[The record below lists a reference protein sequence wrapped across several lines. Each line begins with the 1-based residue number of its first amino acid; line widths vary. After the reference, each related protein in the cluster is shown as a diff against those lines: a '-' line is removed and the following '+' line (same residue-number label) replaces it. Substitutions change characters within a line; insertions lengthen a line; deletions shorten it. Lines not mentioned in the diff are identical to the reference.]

1 MLVIKNI
8 AKTYAKSNKPAVDS
22 LSMNIRAGELYGFI
36 GPNGAGKTTTIKMMT
51 GILSPDSGDVLIG
64 GQKINGTQAE
74 QIAAKRLIG
83 YVPDAQDAYD
93 RLTGLEYL
101 NFMADMYRVS
111 EDDRTRAIPKYTELF
126 GIADALRDPVRSYSR
141 GMKQKLT
148 ITGALLH
155 NPKLFILDEPMVGL
169 DPHSAHQLK
178 LIMRERVNSGGT
190 VFFSTHVLDVAER
203 LCDRIGIINQG
214 KLIAEGTLE
223 EINDARLNASLDK
236 SIKAEKRTLSGA
248 TLEQI
253 FLELTEQNEEAE

>member
-1 MLVIKNI
+1 MLVINNLT
-8 AKTYAKSNKPAVDS
+8 KTYAKANKPAVDD

-36 GPNGAGKTTTIKMMT
+36 GPNGAGKTTTIKMIT
-51 GILSPDSGDVLIG
+51 GILSPNSGDVIID
-64 GQKINGTQAE
+64 GQKITGTQTE

-93 RLTGLEYL
+93 RLTGIEYL

-111 EDDRTRAIPKYTELF
+111 KDDRTSAISKYSKLF
-126 GIADALRDPVRSYSR
+126 DIDTALRDPVRSYSR

-155 NPKLFILDEPMVGL
+155 NPKMFILDEPMVGL

-178 LIMRERVNSGGT
+178 LIMRERCDSGGT

-214 KLIAEGTLE
+214 KLIAEG
-223 EINDARLNASLDK
+223 SLDE
-236 SIKAEKRTLSGA
+236 IAEKSRLQGT

-253 FLELTEQNEEAE
+253 FLELTETENYHQDNFQ